1 MTGTWI
7 RFGAAG
13 AAALVVCSGAFGQSY
28 YQAAD
33 GTIDFAKEAF
43 ADISDPANWDILTD
57 EVAITRANAQG
68 IFNPIQE
75 SGFSFGGSP
84 EGTLWYF
91 GGTVQDVIDG
101 AVTLADFDPW
111 AAATGNNPPE
121 SVGVNAVLYLE
132 AQDAYLDIVFTDW
145 GVTPGAGGT
154 FAYTRA
160 AIPAPATGAALVM
173 VGALA
178 FRRRR

>member
-1 MTGTWI
+1 MVGTFV
-7 RFGAAG
+7 RAVAVAG
-13 AAALVVCSGAFGQSY
+13 TISAFSGSAFGQTY

-33 GTIDFAKEAF
+33 GTIDFAKGAF
-43 ADISDPANWDILTD
+43 VDFTDPAHWDILTD
-57 EVAITRANAQG
+57 EVAITRANSQG

-91 GGTVQDVIDG
+91 GATVQDVING

-132 AQDAYLDIVFTDW
+132 AQDAYLDIVFTEW

-160 AIPAPATGAALVM
+160 MIPAPATGAALVM

-178 FRRRR
+178 MRRRR